1 MPGTLYV
8 VATPIGNLEDMTFR
22 AVRILKE
29 VALIACEDTRQTRK
43 LTEHFGIPT
52 RMTSYHEHNERDR
65 TAELLAMLA
74 AGDSIA
80 LVSDAGTPLISD
92 PGFRLVEG
100 AVAAGFT
107 VTPIPG
113 ASAALAAL
121 SAAGLD
127 TASFRFAGFLPP
139 KLNARRKAIEVWKD
153 APETVILYEAP
164 HRILETLE
172 DLAAVL
178 GVERRVVVARELTKL
193 HEEFL
198 RGTAGS
204 VRAEL
209 ARRAAIKGEITL
221 LVAPAPPAPAPVA
234 EEGNIRGEVDA
245 LIAAGEPRMDAI
257 KRVAQRYGL
266 GKRDVYRMIEA
277 PADGSAK

>member
-8 VATPIGNLEDMTFR
+8 VATPIGNLEDLTFR
-22 AVRILKE
+22 AVRTLKE
-29 VALIACEDTRQTRK
+29 VSLIACEDTRQTRK
-43 LTEHFGIPT
+43 LTEHFGIAT
-52 RMTSYHEHNERDR
+52 RLTSYHEHNERDR
-65 TAELLAMLA
+65 AAELIAMLA

-92 PGFRLVEG
+92 PGFRLVEA
-100 AVAAGFT
+100 AVTAGIA
-107 VTPIPG
+107 VVPIPG

-127 TASFRFAGFLPP
+127 SASFRFLGFLPP
-139 KLNARRKAIEVWKD
+139 KPNARRKAIEAWKD
-153 APETVILYEAP
+153 AAETVILYEAP

-178 GVERRVVVARELTKL
+178 GPGRPIVVARELTKL

-198 RGTAGS
+198 RGQVDS
-204 VRAEL
+204 VRANL
-209 ARRAAIKGEITL
+209 AGRATIKGEITL
-221 LVAPAPPAPAPVA
+221 LIGPAPPAPAPVA
-234 EEGNIRGEVDA
+234 DEANVRAEVEA
-245 LIAAGEPRMDAI
+245 LIAEGEPRMDAI

-266 GKRDVYRMIEA
+266 GKREVYRMIES
-277 PADGSAK
+277 PQAKE

>member
-1 MPGTLYV
+1 MPGTLFV

-22 AVRILKE
+22 AVRMLKE

-52 RMTSYHEHNERDR
+52 RLTSYHEHNERDR
-65 TAELLAMLA
+65 TAELLALLA

-92 PGFRLVEG
+92 PGFRLVE
-100 AVAAGFT
+100 AAIAAGIT

-113 ASAALAAL
+113 ATAALAAL

-127 TASFRFAGFLPP
+127 SASFRFAGFLPP
-139 KLNARRKAIEVWKD
+139 KLNARRKAIEAWQD

-178 GVERRVVVARELTKL
+178 GPERPVVVARELTKL

-198 RGTAGS
+198 RGPVET
-204 VRAEL
+204 VRAAL
-209 ARRAAIKGEITL
+209 AGRPSIKGEITL
-221 LVAPAPPAPAPVA
+221 LVAPPSPAPAPVA
-234 EEGNIRGEVDA
+234 EESQMRAEVEA

-257 KRVAQRYGL
+257 KRVAHRYGL
-266 GKRDVYRMIEA
+266 GKRDVYRMIESA
-277 PADGSAK
+277 PR